1 MCICK
6 EGSPRA
12 HFTLLKPPRRTARVH
27 HLVFHSRNGSPGHWV
42 GPAKGREGRVMCVR
56 PPPKQNLTR
65 RKGNFKQI
73 QCQGSERSTV
83 AWSKTCI
90 YIYIVKHFKTY
101 YMIIHDTNH
110 VELRTLFDIFVCPSK
125 DGFGNVVPCAAVQL
139 GLSCHKLSHPPAR
152 TISTSQWL

>member
-1 MCICK
+1 MSRIHVFSSFLFIIFLSFSLWKMLMLQNVLLLKIRLEKMQLYNAFVNEDICICR

-12 HFTLLKPPRRTARVH
+12 HFTLLKPPGEQ
-27 HLVFHSRNGSPGHWV
+27 LVFTTWFFTVETGRQAIGSVRP
-42 GPAKGREGRVMCVR
+42 KGGRGGCVTCVR

-90 YIYIVKHFKTY
+90 YCIYIYINIVF
-101 YMIIHDTNH
+101 
-110 VELRTLFDIFVCPSK
+110 
-125 DGFGNVVPCAAVQL
+125 
-139 GLSCHKLSHPPAR
+139 
-152 TISTSQWL
+152 